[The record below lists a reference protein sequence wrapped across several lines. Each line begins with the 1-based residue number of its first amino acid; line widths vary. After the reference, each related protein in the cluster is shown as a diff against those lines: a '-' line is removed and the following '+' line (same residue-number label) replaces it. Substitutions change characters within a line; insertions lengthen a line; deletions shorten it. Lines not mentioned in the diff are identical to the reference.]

1 MLSLARR
8 PSSLSPAHQVR
19 RWLSNG
25 DHAVA
30 IPPDG
35 LRKTS
40 FTEVRIK
47 IGSESADLSDLGP
60 LAGIRDSSGDAA
72 TRSDDSQNPALE
84 KSDSKTTERRRI
96 FSDSTLGVPF

>member
-1 MLSLARR
+1 
-8 PSSLSPAHQVR
+8 VR
-19 RWLSNG
+19 RRLSDG

-47 IGSESADLSDLGP
+47 IGNTDLAGEFSVDVGKERPLLRAALRSESADLSD
-60 LAGIRDSSGDAA
+60 
-72 TRSDDSQNPALE
+72 
-84 KSDSKTTERRRI
+84 
-96 FSDSTLGVPF
+96 GVPF